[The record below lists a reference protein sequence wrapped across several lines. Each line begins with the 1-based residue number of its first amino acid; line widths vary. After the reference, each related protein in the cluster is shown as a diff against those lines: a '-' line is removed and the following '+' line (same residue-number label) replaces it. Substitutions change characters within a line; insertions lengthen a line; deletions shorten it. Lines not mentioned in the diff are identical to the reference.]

1 MKNGKLIK
9 VLLNRKIN
17 VTFSFKKRL
26 FSNSISSI
34 IINHLIKTKVMRK
47 ISLVL
52 VAAMLLFTGN
62 ILANDVKDNDPT
74 KSLSTQISEILDNN
88 DFTDDVVDQT
98 AQVRFTL
105 NNHGEIVVMSVDT
118 KNIKLES
125 FVKARLNYKKV
136 EVDNLEEGKLFTISV
151 RIAS

>member
-1 MKNGKLIK
+1 
-9 VLLNRKIN
+9 
-17 VTFSFKKRL
+17 
-26 FSNSISSI
+26 
-34 IINHLIKTKVMRK
+34 MRK

-52 VAAMLLFTGN
+52 VAAMLLFTGS

-74 KSLSTQISEILDNN
+74 KSLSAQISEILDNN
-88 DFTDDVVDQT
+88 DFTDDVVDQS

-105 NNHGEIVVMSVDT
+105 NNQGEIVVMSVDT
-118 KNIKLES
+118 DNSKLES

-136 EVDNLEEGKLFTISV
+136 EVDNLEEGKLFTVSV